1 MAHPVSD
8 EEIKLRKR
16 ARRRLVGAIVL
27 VAIVVVVLPWFVDN
41 DPPPPLK
48 NVNIVIPNVPP
59 VEEKFPAA
67 AEPSTAPA
75 QTPQTPLPP
84 ASTGTGPV
92 PSPSTGAESGS
103 VPPPPAGSAPAAEPP
118 VAADPPAI
126 PRTTVTEERRSSAK
140 PPEAHLDQKNGPETK
155 SKDPAPQKP
164 GPKANTPA
172 KGFVVQ
178 LGAFSSRDN
187 AKQLLDRMRA
197 KGLNGYLEP
206 VKTPDG
212 TKTRVRGG
220 PYATQEAAQ
229 KARTK
234 LLAEK
239 LGSGDL
245 KIVQHGQ

>member
-48 NVNIVIPNVPP
+48 NVNIVIPTVPP

-67 AEPSTAPA
+67 SDPGTAPA
-75 QTPQTPLPP
+75 QTPPSPLPP
-84 ASTGTGPV
+84 ASTGTEAV
-92 PSPSTGAESGS
+92 PSPPPGAESGS
-103 VPPPPAGSAPAAEPP
+103 APPPPAASAPATEPP
-118 VAADPPAI
+118 VAAVPPDA
-126 PRTTVTEERRSSAK
+126 PRAAVTEERRNSTK
-140 PPEAHLDQKNGPETK
+140 RPEAHPEQKNGPESK

-164 GPKANTPA
+164 GPKANTPP

-220 PYATQEAAQ
+220 PYATQDAAQ